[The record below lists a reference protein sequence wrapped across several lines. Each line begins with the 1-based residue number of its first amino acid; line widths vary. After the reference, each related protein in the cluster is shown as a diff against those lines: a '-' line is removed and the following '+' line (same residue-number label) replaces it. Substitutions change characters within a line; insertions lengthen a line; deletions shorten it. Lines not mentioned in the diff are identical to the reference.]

1 MARPAAIQFPPDM
14 IGGMVLVDVLD
25 VLDVLLDVLLVL
37 DVDEVELVVDVLLV
51 LLVDEVEDVEDVE
64 LVLDVD
70 EVLEVVEVLLVLEVE
85 VVVVGC
91 GVRVGLPV
99 VDGPFSFAA
108 GTYRTSLVAGLY
120 TWPMLISVRSVAPP
134 FVGPSQYVSPV
145 TLLGQ
150 SAVLKRSWRPRM
162 SKEPCCK
169 MALDNDPAAT
179 SALSFIASCSRC
191 IATNTVMCIG
201 VYSSVVATLWNSRS
215 SGDAAYASSRVSVH
229 FGKLVMVSSRFR
241 TFSDAL
247 EKALDSAA

>member
-1 MARPAAIQFPPDM
+1 
-14 IGGMVLVDVLD
+14 
-25 VLDVLLDVLLVL
+25 
-37 DVDEVELVVDVLLV
+37 
-51 LLVDEVEDVEDVE
+51 
-64 LVLDVD
+64 
-70 EVLEVVEVLLVLEVE
+70 
-85 VVVVGC
+85 
-91 GVRVGLPV
+91 
-99 VDGPFSFAA
+99 
-108 GTYRTSLVAGLY
+108 
-120 TWPMLISVRSVAPP
+120 MLISVRSVAPP

-201 VYSSVVATLWNSRS
+201 VYSWGVATLWNSRS

>member
-1 MARPAAIQFPPDM
+1 M

-91 GVRVGLPV
+91 GEGRVAGGGRPV
-99 VDGPFSFAA
+99 LLRRGHVQDFAR
-108 GTYRTSLVAGLY
+108 GGLY

-247 EKALDSAA
+247 ERRWTAPRSTG